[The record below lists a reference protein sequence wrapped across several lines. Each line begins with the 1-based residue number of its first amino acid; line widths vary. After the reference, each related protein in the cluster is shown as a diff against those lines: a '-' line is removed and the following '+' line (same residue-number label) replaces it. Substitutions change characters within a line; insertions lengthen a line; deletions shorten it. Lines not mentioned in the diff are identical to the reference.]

1 MTKKA
6 SERKAEKTVCVE
18 QTGSSI
24 GCEKSQVQSLR
35 ALGLGRIG
43 KKRTLHD
50 NGCTR
55 GLMRKVSHLIKV
67 GGVNE

>member
-1 MTKKA
+1 MTEKA
-6 SERKAEKTVCVE
+6 SEEKKTVCVE
-18 QTGSSI
+18 QIGSGI

-43 KKRTLHD
+43 KKRTLYD

-55 GLMRKVSHLIKV
+55 GLIRKVSHLIKV